1 MSVSAYGPPPEPDAW
16 GPALTGHP
24 VLVEVGDDEL
34 RQKGGELAVVPAS
47 SIAFCTHL
55 MFLYMGSCCSD
66 IIFYLTFDLI

>member
-34 RQKGGELAVVPAS
+34 RQTGGELALVPTS
-47 SIAFCTHL
+47 SI
-55 MFLYMGSCCSD
+55 
-66 IIFYLTFDLI
+66 TFSILKVFIYGQLLQ